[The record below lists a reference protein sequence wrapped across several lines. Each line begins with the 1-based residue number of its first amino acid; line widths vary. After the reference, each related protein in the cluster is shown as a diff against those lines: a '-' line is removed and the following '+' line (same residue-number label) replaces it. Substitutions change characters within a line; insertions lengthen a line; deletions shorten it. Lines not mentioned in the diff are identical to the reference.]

1 MNEITNLFK
10 TQAPLPTFD
19 QIKISIASPDDI
31 LSWSFG
37 EIKKPETINYRTFK
51 PERDGL
57 FCARIFG
64 PIKDYECLCGKYKRM
79 KYKGLIC
86 EKCGVEVTLAKVRR
100 ERMGHIELAAPV
112 AHIWFLKSLPSRIGL
127 LLDMTLKDLERVL
140 YFENYIVI
148 EPGITA
154 FKERQLLSEEDYNR
168 ALDEHGPDSFTAG
181 IGAEAIREMLS
192 AMDLPKI
199 RDDLR
204 QEIAEATTELK
215 PKKLGKRLKVI
226 ESFLE
231 SRQPSRVDDPHRRSG
246 DPARAAPAGAA
257 RRRPLRHVRSQRP
270 LPPRHQPQQPSEA
283 ADGAARAGHHH
294 PQREADAAGSRSTR
308 CSTTAAAAASSR
320 APTSA
325 R

>member
-1 MNEITNLFK
+1 
-10 TQAPLPTFD
+10 
-19 QIKISIASPDDI
+19 
-31 LSWSFG
+31 
-37 EIKKPETINYRTFK
+37 
-51 PERDGL
+51 
-57 FCARIFG
+57 
-64 PIKDYECLCGKYKRM
+64 M

-148 EPGITA
+148 EPGVIAVQGEAAAHRGAVHCRRSRSTA
-154 FKERQLLSEEDYNR
+154 RTASPPASAPRRSARSCR
-168 ALDEHGPDSFTAG
+168 AWICA
-181 IGAEAIREMLS
+181 
-192 AMDLPKI
+192 KI

-226 ESFLE
+226 EAFIE
-231 SRQPSRVDDPHRRSG
+231 FGQPAGVDDPDRRAG
-246 DPARAAPAGAA
+246 DPAGAAPAGAA
-257 RRRPLRHVRSQRP
+257 RRRPLRDVRSQRP
-270 LPPRHQPQQPSEA
+270 LPPRHQPQQPPEA
-283 ADGAARAGHHH
+283 ADGAARARHHH

-308 CSTTAAAAASSR
+308 CSTTAAAAASSP
-320 APTSA
+320 APTSV